1 MRAIAVLGRQLHY
14 IDQEGCRNARRR
26 ISGVRPGVSI
36 GPLEASVLVPDDRVT
51 TMNTIANRNALS
63 RHVALLALLPSFA
76 LVVAL
81 GNATVCAQGTQLYR
95 WVDEQGNVNYTDKI
109 PASQAEKGHV
119 ELSEDG
125 MRVRTVPPAKTAEE
139 IQREREL
146 ERLRAQQQRLIDQ
159 QKAEDRVLLR
169 TFRNTDDLIMVR
181 DGKLSALDVMIQ
193 VTKGNVRRQQDWLT
207 HLRTEAAELERAGEP
222 VTEQLQDRIAAAER
236 SLNQAMGT
244 ILERERQKQEIRE
257 TFARDL
263 KRFQQLKDIPE
274 EAPREEQSQQPS
286 ELANLIECRDKAEC
300 ERHVA
305 TGTELSA
312 ATCNRAH
319 RNSGRRRGNDPA
331 PALHQGHRTHGI
343 AHLEPES
350 QQRRD
355 LPRRAMP
362 QLQRDRR
369 CPAAPSRGGMS

>member
-1 MRAIAVLGRQLHY
+1 MNTRAI
-14 IDQEGCRNARRR
+14 RN
-26 ISGVRPGVSI
+26 SP
-36 GPLEASVLVPDDRVT
+36 
-51 TMNTIANRNALS
+51 S
-63 RHVALLALLPSFA
+63 RHVALLALLPSLAFVMA
-76 LVVAL
+76 LV
-81 GNATVCAQGTQLYR
+81 NATAWAQGSQLYR

-109 PASQAEKGHV
+109 PASQSEKGHI

-125 MRVRTVPPAKTAEE
+125 MRVRTVAPAKTAEQ

-207 HLRTEAAELERAGEP
+207 HLRAEAADLERAGEP
-222 VTEQLQDRIAAAER
+222 VTDRLQDRIAAAER

-263 KRFQQLKDIPE
+263 KRFQQLQDITE
-274 EAPREEQSQQPS
+274 EAPQEQQSQQPS

-300 ERHVA
+300 ERMWQQALGYLRQHATVPIETAGDDVA
-305 TGTELSA
+305 MTQPPLSIKDIALTVSRIWDQNRSSAVIFLDLQCRSYNTSADACRTE
-312 ATCNRAH
+312 
-319 RNSGRRRGNDPA
+319 P
-331 PALHQGHRTHGI
+331 
-343 AHLEPES
+343 
-350 QQRRD
+350 RRD
-355 LPRRAMP
+355 ILNAFRSTLEAGEIGDLGPV
-362 QLQRDRR
+362 Q
-369 CPAAPSRGGMS
+369 AAR

>member
-1 MRAIAVLGRQLHY
+1 
-14 IDQEGCRNARRR
+14 
-26 ISGVRPGVSI
+26 
-36 GPLEASVLVPDDRVT
+36 
-51 TMNTIANRNALS
+51 MNTIANRNALS
-63 RHVALLALLPSFA
+63 RRVALLALLPLSV

-81 GNATVCAQGTQLYR
+81 GSATVFAQGTQLYR

-207 HLRTEAAELERAGEP
+207 RLRTEAAELERAGEP
-222 VTEQLQDRIAAAER
+222 VTEQVQGRIAAAER
-236 SLNQAMGT
+236 SLNQAMET
-244 ILERERQKQEIRE
+244 ILARERQKQEIRE

-263 KRFQQLKDIPE
+263 KRFQQLKEIPD
-274 EAPREEQSQQPS
+274 EAPREDQSQQPS
-286 ELANLIECRDKAEC
+286 ELANLVECRDKVEC
-300 ERHVA
+300 ERMWQQALSYLRQHATVPIETAGDDVA
-305 TGTELSA
+305 MTQPPLSVKDIALTVSRIWNQNRSSAVIFLDLQCRSYSASAESCRTE
-312 ATCNRAH
+312 
-319 RNSGRRRGNDPA
+319 P
-331 PALHQGHRTHGI
+331 
-343 AHLEPES
+343 
-350 QQRRD
+350 RRD
-355 LPRRAMP
+355 VLNAFRSTLEAGEIGGIGNIGPV
-362 QLQRDRR
+362 Q
-369 CPAAPSRGGMS
+369 AAR